1 MSRVDLHLKVCAKVW
16 VAAAAT
22 LFPLAT
28 ALHAQTAAAAPDSPS
43 RPSFRIGGFADIEL
57 HTSSDSVR
65 EGLDLAE
72 LDLYSV
78 AELSERWSAL
88 AEGDA
93 RKVWRQGTGDNRV
106 VELNLERFYVQY
118 APNDAFHVEI
128 GQTHTGIVRWNEREH
143 RSRFL
148 QTPIDVPAIA
158 RRPQDDGAWP
168 LRFIGIWASGRSSGP
183 LGITYGAGVG
193 GGSGRERDEIPVRGI
208 DRSAAVLLSLSTSPD
223 ALPGLELAV
232 SAYAQRIRT
241 SPETLR
247 ERDVTLSANYVSSGT
262 EVRAEWARM
271 SHTGT
276 QSGIRYETTGYYA
289 LFSKR
294 LAGRFQ
300 RVRPYILL
308 DHLDVAADE
317 IYLQNVTPENA
328 WATGVRYDVS
338 RRFSLKG
345 EFRSQRAPHGEREQ
359 LLGLQIGLSF

>member
-1 MSRVDLHLKVCAKVW
+1 MRTYV
-16 VAAAAT
+16 VAAAAAI
-22 LFPLAT
+22 LFA
-28 ALHAQTAAAAPDSPS
+28 AAVQAQTAVATPDAPAFPS
-43 RPSFRIGGFADIEL
+43 IRVGGFADIEL
-57 HTSSDSVR
+57 HTSSGNVR
-65 EGLDLAE
+65 EGLDLVE

-78 AELSERWSAL
+78 ARFSERWSAL
-88 AEGDA
+88 GEGVA
-93 RKVWRQGTGDNRV
+93 QRAWRQNER
-106 VELNLERFYVQY
+106 ERRLPEFSLERLYVEY
-118 APNDAFHVEI
+118 APNDALRIEI

-168 LRFIGIWASGRSSGP
+168 LRFVGIWASGRSSGR
-183 LGITYGAGVG
+183 LGIAYGAGVG
-193 GGSGRERDEIPVRGI
+193 GGSGRERDEVPIRDI

-241 SPETLR
+241 VPEALR

-271 SHTGT
+271 IHIGT
-276 QSGIRYETTGYYA
+276 ISSVRYETTGYYA

-294 LAGRFQ
+294 LNGRFQ
-300 RVRPYILL
+300 RVRPYVLV
-308 DHLDVAADE
+308 DHLDLAPGEV
-317 IYLQNVTPENA
+317 YLQKVTPENA
-328 WATGVRYDVS
+328 WATGARYDVS

-345 EFRSQRAPHGEREQ
+345 EFRSQRAPGGEREQ